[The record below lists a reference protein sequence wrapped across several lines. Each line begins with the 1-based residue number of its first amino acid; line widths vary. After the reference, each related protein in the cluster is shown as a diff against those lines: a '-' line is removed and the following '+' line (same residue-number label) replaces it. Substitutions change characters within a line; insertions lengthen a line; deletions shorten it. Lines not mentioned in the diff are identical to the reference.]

1 MSFNWH
7 WWVVVSVALSLVK
20 TNDQKRRQQME
31 MTKFEE
37 QVTEQTTDVVA
48 QLQDLHEL
56 QLALV
61 GGGIGSVVF
70 G

>member
-1 MSFNWH
+1 
-7 WWVVVSVALSLVK
+7 
-20 TNDQKRRQQME
+20 ME
-31 MTKFEE
+31 MIKLEE
-37 QVTEQTTDVVA
+37 QITEQTTDVVS
-48 QLQDLHEL
+48 QLQDLNEL

>member
-1 MSFNWH
+1 
-7 WWVVVSVALSLVK
+7 
-20 TNDQKRRQQME
+20 ME
-31 MTKFEE
+31 MIKLEE
-37 QVTEQTTDVVA
+37 RVAEQTTDVVT
-48 QLQDLHEL
+48 QLQDLSEL

>member
-1 MSFNWH
+1 
-7 WWVVVSVALSLVK
+7 
-20 TNDQKRRQQME
+20 ME
-31 MTKFEE
+31 MIKLEE
-37 QVTEQTTDVVA
+37 QITEQTTDVVS
-48 QLQDLHEL
+48 QLRDLNEL

>member
-1 MSFNWH
+1 
-7 WWVVVSVALSLVK
+7 
-20 TNDQKRRQQME
+20 ME

>member
-1 MSFNWH
+1 
-7 WWVVVSVALSLVK
+7 
-20 TNDQKRRQQME
+20 ME
-31 MTKFEE
+31 MIKLEE
-37 QVTEQTTDVVA
+37 QVTEQTTDLVA
-48 QLQDLHEL
+48 QLQDLNEL

>member
-1 MSFNWH
+1 
-7 WWVVVSVALSLVK
+7 
-20 TNDQKRRQQME
+20 ME
-31 MTKFEE
+31 MIKLEE
-37 QVTEQTTDVVA
+37 QITEQTTEVVS
-48 QLQDLHEL
+48 QLQDLNEL